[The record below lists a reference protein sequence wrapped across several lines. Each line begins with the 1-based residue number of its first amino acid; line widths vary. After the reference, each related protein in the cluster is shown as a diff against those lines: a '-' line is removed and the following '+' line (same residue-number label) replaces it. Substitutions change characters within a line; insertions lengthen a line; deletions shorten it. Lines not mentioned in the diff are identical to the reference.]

1 MHHHLRAVVR
11 SSAHRDASHPASR
24 TGESDLLFEALAARR
39 ADTLRTF
46 VIGQLAQHGGGGALA
61 RAFLQHARA
70 LRAGRGAVSE
80 ATWLV
85 GVAGG
90 VARELARG
98 AARQL
103 HEAASAPGRAAA
115 DLGSLEARDQSC
127 VARRLSAQFAA
138 LSDELHDL
146 LLLVATDAMSID
158 DAGLLLAL
166 PLEVAN
172 ERLDRAIR
180 ALKHRLPAIFQRAVA

>member
-11 SSAHRDASHPASR
+11 SPTRRDESHPACR
-24 TGESDLLFEALAARR
+24 ADESDILFEALAARR

-46 VIGQLAQHGGGGALA
+46 VIGQLAQHGGGVALA
-61 RAFLQHARA
+61 RAFLQHART

-103 HEAASAPGRAAA
+103 HEATLASGRAAA
-115 DLGSLEARDQSC
+115 EPGSQAGHDQLC

-158 DAGLLLAL
+158 DAGVLLAL

-180 ALKHRLPAIFQRAVA
+180 ALKHRLPAAFQRAA

>member
-11 SSAHRDASHPASR
+11 SPARRDESHPACR
-24 TGESDLLFEALAARR
+24 ADESDILFEALAARR

-46 VIGQLAQHGGGGALA
+46 VIGQLAQHGGGVALA
-61 RAFLQHARA
+61 RAFLQHART

-103 HEAASAPGRAAA
+103 HEATLASGRAAA
-115 DLGSLEARDQSC
+115 EPGSQAGHDQLC

-158 DAGLLLAL
+158 DAGVLLAL
-166 PLEVAN
+166 PLEIAN

-180 ALKHRLPAIFQRAVA
+180 ALKHRLPAAFQRAA